1 MRIKVRIRNVEQ
13 SIPEHELAL
22 YLKNG
27 WQRVE
32 ETKPVVPTVYDKYTD
47 KQLVTIGKNK
57 NMVFEKKSREEKIE
71 LLTQYDIKSG
81 AERPKANGKFTDNL
95 FLED

>member
-1 MRIKVRIRNVEQ
+1 MRIKVSKGELIQ
-13 SIPEHELAL
+13 SIPEHELSI
-22 YLKNG
+22 YLQNG

-47 KQLVTIGKNK
+47 KQLDAIGKNK
-57 NMVFEKKSREEKIE
+57 NIAFEGESRDDKIE
-71 LLTQYDIKSG
+71 LLVKDDFKKRR
-81 AERPKANGKFTDNL
+81 ERPKANGKFTDNL